1 MKAERGEKAAEETF
15 EASRGWFM
23 RLKDRRH
30 HHNDKVQSE
39 TANTD
44 VNAAASSPEDLA
56 KITALHD
63 RCFSVGKVAFYW
75 KKMPSRMFIA
85 GVEKSVPGLKHQRTI

>member
-1 MKAERGEKAAEETF
+1 MKAERGEKASEETF

-39 TANTD
+39 AANTD
-44 VNAAASSPEDLA
+44 VNAAASYPEDLD
-56 KITALHD
+56 KIHSRLHEE
-63 RCFSVGKVAFYW
+63 FPTNQLEKVNQFT
-75 KKMPSRMFIA
+75 F
-85 GVEKSVPGLKHQRTI
+85 